1 MQKIWLVAKRKEHH
15 LPPALLFLYLTLWC
29 ILTQPYDIK
38 FIYRKTNHIKMK
50 KILFFTLIGLT
61 ILSCSNDDDN
71 ENPVNCDF
79 ETVIST
85 EQYANA
91 PSDQL
96 TINSLDIN
104 DNCLKINFSSGGCS
118 GDTWVLKL
126 IDSGD
131 ILESLPPQRNLR
143 LSLKNEELCEAYITK
158 EIIFDISNLQVDGN
172 QVQLNIT
179 NGDESILYEY

>member
-1 MQKIWLVAKRKEHH
+1 
-15 LPPALLFLYLTLWC
+15 
-29 ILTQPYDIK
+29 
-38 FIYRKTNHIKMK
+38 MK
-50 KILFFTLIGLT
+50 KLLVFTLIGLT
-61 ILSCSNDDDN
+61 ILSCSKDDDD

-79 ETVIST
+79 ETVISS

-96 TINSLDIN
+96 IINRLDIN

-118 GDTWVLKL
+118 GDTWGLKL

-158 EIIFDISNLQVDGN
+158 EITFDISNLQVEGN

-179 NGDESILYEY
+179 TGDKTILYEY

>member
-1 MQKIWLVAKRKEHH
+1 MHPLKTQNVTAYS
-15 LPPALLFLYLTLWC
+15 AALWC